1 MQALGHG
8 AYQRVQ
14 AETSSPG
21 EVIVLL
27 YDALLKNLRRAAA
40 AIEAGDSELVNE
52 AHTRAQDIT
61 LELRASLDTDAEI
74 AQQLSPLYT
83 YTFRRLVAANVTK
96 NAEIIREP
104 ETLITPMRDAWV
116 FAVRGAQPQ
125 SEAPRGEASGG

>member
-1 MQALGHG
+1 MFAGGGSVQALGHG

-52 AHTRAQDIT
+52 ALTRA
-61 LELRASLDTDAEI
+61 RASRSSCARAWTPTPR
-74 AQQLSPLYT
+74 SRSSS
-83 YTFRRLVAANVTK
+83 RRS
-96 NAEIIREP
+96 
-104 ETLITPMRDAWV
+104 TPTPSGAWW
-116 FAVRGAQPQ
+116 RPM
-125 SEAPRGEASGG
+125 